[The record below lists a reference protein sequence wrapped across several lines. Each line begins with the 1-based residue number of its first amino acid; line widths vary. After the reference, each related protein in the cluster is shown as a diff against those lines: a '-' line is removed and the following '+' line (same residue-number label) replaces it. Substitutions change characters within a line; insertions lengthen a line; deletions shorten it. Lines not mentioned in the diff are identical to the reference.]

1 MTLNIKSN
9 RKLAKLL
16 NSFADTAE
24 AIIAAV
30 LVIGIAFLL
39 IRMIMEYIGVALDG
53 RTFVFSLFL
62 SRCLDLIIGIEFARM
77 LFRHSSHTVIDVL
90 MFATAR
96 QAILDHTRIMENLL
110 AVIAIAIL
118 FSVKKYIL
126 KVDDKTSSDTPV
138 NRLARSLRQ
147 RRRGHEKQE
156 EETPDTDGPAAASQ
170 DTASPA
176 YSSPQSEESLR
187 I

>member
-1 MTLNIKSN
+1 MNIKNNRKITKTLNV
-9 RKLAKLL
+9 
-16 NSFADTAE
+16 FADTAE
-24 AIIAAV
+24 AIIAVV
-30 LVIGIAFLL
+30 LIAGIAFLL
-39 IRMIMEYIGVALDG
+39 VRMIMEYVGLAVDG

-77 LFRHSSHTVIDVL
+77 LLSHSSHTVIDVL
-90 MFATAR
+90 MFATVR

-138 NRLARSLRQ
+138 NPLVRGMRQ
-147 RRRGHEKQE
+147 WRRGHGQPEGE
-156 EETPDTDGPAAASQ
+156 DTVPDIDDTLSKGQDPAP
-170 DTASPA
+170 PA
-176 YSSPQSEESLR
+176 YSSPQSKENLR